1 MVQHLMVKIDAGG
14 WGTFLGMLVTVLR
27 DVQLLL
33 QVAGKT
39 IKHDLKTEPR
49 GIPIINWSLDFCLPR

>member
-14 WGTFLGMLVTVLR
+14 GGTFLGMLVTVLR

-33 QVAGKT
+33 KDAGKT
-39 IKHDLKTEPR
+39 IKHDSKTEPR
-49 GIPIINWSLDFCLPR
+49 GIPIINWSLDFCLHR